1 MLKFI
6 VKIWPAFLPILVY
19 IFWTYVVEGLIL
31 ERLLRRKKIID
42 GEKLVGE
49 KSEAAQK
56 VGMFSL
62 KNQCFV
68 TVLYVS
74 LAMAIF
80 TLVMSAFS

>member
-49 KSEAAQK
+49 KSEATKK

-74 LAMAIF
+74 FAMAIF

>member
-1 MLKFI
+1 M
-6 VKIWPAFLPILVY
+6 PILVY

-31 ERLLRRKKIID
+31 ERLLRRKKIIE

-49 KSEAAQK
+49 KSEAAK
-56 VGMFSL
+56 KTGMFSL
-62 KNQCFV
+62 QNPCFV

-74 LAMAIF
+74 FGMAIF